1 MVNTIKVFINRGS
14 EMTHIEIRSKV
25 GPDGVLKVAV
35 PVGAAEANREVRITV
50 ESLEQTAAKPQLSP
64 EQWKKFIEETA
75 GCWEGEPLVRPPQGE
90 FESREQWP

>member
-1 MVNTIKVFINRGS
+1 
-14 EMTHIEIRSKV
+14 MTHIEIKSKV

-35 PVGAAEANREVRITV
+35 PVGMAEANREVKITV

-64 EQWKKFIEETA
+64 ERWKQFIHQTA
-75 GCWEGEPLVRPPQGE
+75 GCWEGEPLVTPPQGE